1 MRVRF
6 LNEYLGDTSLTVLEV
21 GAIRLED
28 TPEYGKCIILDP
40 IMDRVDDFCFYSTD
54 EELVKIYGAIS
65 STLLQSG
72 FLDLLSFRFKLVNL
86 NRMNDSDNEED

>member
-6 LNEYLGDTSLTVLEV
+6 LNEYLGDVSLTVLEV

-72 FLDLLSFRFKLVNL
+72 FIDLFSFKFKLVNQ
-86 NRMNDSDNEED
+86 NRTDDDND